1 MKRTEFIRLS
11 ASMAAFF
18 ALPSVQK
25 TEQAQLIER
34 LTETKGTGSAA
45 NLTAAPIQTVRIA
58 IIGMG
63 NRGSSLIDM
72 FEYMV
77 REKMAHIAVL
87 CDIDAAK
94 TERGKAQ
101 VKAIQSDEVD
111 LVSSGE
117 DGWKDVI
124 RRDDIDL
131 VVICTPWELHA
142 EMALAA
148 MENGKHVAVEVPAA
162 YTLDDCWRIIETA
175 ERTRRHHIMLENC
188 CYNDE
193 ELWLLNMAQA
203 GVFGDL
209 THAECAYIHDLRQ
222 LMIDETYYAD
232 QWRLKHHIDRDGN
245 LYTTHGLGPVSMYFD
260 IGRGDY
266 YRHLVSMSSKEAALS
281 AATRGKTGLPQQFKC
296 GDMNTTLLK
305 TFEGRSVMLQF
316 DTHTGRPYS
325 RINTL
330 CGTKAVHQ
338 GYPSKL
344 YIDHGPT
351 WDWHRW
357 TDETTYSHYRAAHQH
372 PFWKAMQA
380 EALAKSAGHGGM
392 DFIMMWRLIDC
403 LNKGKALD
411 LNVYDGILW
420 SAITPLTEASVAM
433 DSAPTPIPDFTSGTW
448 DSGNQKPWMAD

>member
-25 TEQAQLIER
+25 TEHAQLIER
-34 LTETKGTGSAA
+34 LHETKGTGSAA

-72 FEYMV
+72 FEYMI

-87 CDIDAAK
+87 CDIDATK
-94 TERGKAQ
+94 TEHCKEQ
-101 VKAIQSDEVD
+101 VMAIQSGAVD
-111 LVSSGE
+111 LVSGSK
-117 DGWKDVI
+117 DAWMDVI

-131 VVICTPWELHA
+131 VVVCTPWELHA
-142 EMALAA
+142 EMAIAA

-162 YTLDDCWRIIETA
+162 YTLNDCWRVIETV
-175 ERTRRHHIMLENC
+175 ERTGRHHIMLENC

-203 GVFGDL
+203 GIFGDL

-222 LMIDETYYAD
+222 LMMDETYYTD

-266 YRHLVSMSSKEAALS
+266 YRYLVSMSSKEAALS
-281 AATRGKTGLPQQFKC
+281 AATQGKARLPQQFKC
-296 GDMNTTLLK
+296 GDMNTT
-305 TFEGRSVMLQF
+305 
-316 DTHTGRPYS
+316 
-325 RINTL
+325 
-330 CGTKAVHQ
+330 
-338 GYPSKL
+338 
-344 YIDHGPT
+344 
-351 WDWHRW
+351 
-357 TDETTYSHYRAAHQH
+357 
-372 PFWKAMQA
+372 
-380 EALAKSAGHGGM
+380 
-392 DFIMMWRLIDC
+392 
-403 LNKGKALD
+403 
-411 LNVYDGILW
+411 
-420 SAITPLTEASVAM
+420 
-433 DSAPTPIPDFTSGTW
+433 
-448 DSGNQKPWMAD
+448 